1 MEKYLGE
8 KIKKLGFGLMR
19 LPMKGKEVDIEHT
32 KKMVDKFI
40 DAGFTYFDTA
50 YVYIDGKSESITKE
64 VLVDRYPRESFQLA
78 TKMTIWVT
86 EQKEDVERI
95 FNEQLERT
103 GAGYFDFYLLH
114 ALDREK
120 LEKLENFDVWNFVKQ
135 KKEEGK
141 IKHYGFSF
149 HDDAET
155 LDKILTDHPDVE
167 FVQLPI
173 NYIDWESKDV
183 QSRKCYEV
191 CRKHNKPVIIMEPVK
206 GGSLA
211 TLAPEA
217 SKVFKEAN
225 PDMSV
230 ASWAIRF
237 AASLDGV
244 ITVLSGMSSEEQ
256 ANDNISY
263 MKDFKPLSDDERNT
277 IDNVVEIMKSIP
289 TVPCTGCKYC
299 VDGCPMSINI
309 PKIFKVLN
317 HNTVYQNTETCKA
330 RYNEIV
336 KDSGKASDC
345 IECRRCETVC
355 PQHIEIPRFLSDAQE
370 IFE

>member
-1 MEKYLGE
+1 MEN
-8 KIKKLGFGLMR
+8 IKKLGFGLMR
-19 LPMKGKEVDIEHT
+19 LPMKNNEVDIEHT
-32 KKMVDKFI
+32 KKMVDNFI
-40 DAGFTYFDTA
+40 AQGFTYFDTA
-50 YVYIDGKSESITKE
+50 YIYIDGKSESVAKE

-78 TKMTIWVT
+78 TKMTIWVA
-86 EQKEDVERI
+86 EKKEDVERI

-103 GAGYFDFYLLH
+103 GAGYFDNYLLH
-114 ALDREK
+114 ALNKELVKKHDA
-120 LEKLENFDVWNFVKQ
+120 FDVWNFVKQ
-135 KKEEGK
+135 KKAEGK
-141 IKHYGFSF
+141 IKHIGFSF

-155 LDKILTDHPDVE
+155 LDKILTEHPEME
-167 FVQLPI
+167 FVQLQI
-173 NYIDWESKDV
+173 NYIDWESKSV

-191 CRKHNKPVIIMEPVK
+191 CRKHNKPIIVMEPVK

-230 ASWAIRF
+230 ASWALRY

-244 ITVLSGMSSEEQ
+244 ITVLSGMSNEEQ

-263 MKDFKPLSDDERNT
+263 MKDFKPLSAEEKDTVNK
-277 IDNVVEIMKSIP
+277 VVEIMNSIP
-289 TVPCTGCKYC
+289 TIPCTGCNYC
-299 VDGCPMSINI
+299 VKGCPMSINI
-309 PKIFKVLN
+309 SKIFKLLN
-317 HNTVYQNTETCKA
+317 YNAVYSNTDSCIT
-330 RYNEIV
+330 RYNEII
-336 KDSGKASDC
+336 KDGGKASDC